1 MQDTGSATARDEKT
15 QSEQE
20 ITALRARLAELEQVE
35 SEYRQVLAS
44 RPLQARD
51 QDAYQRLQFVLNTI
65 TDSYISFD
73 RQWRILA
80 INPAAEEKIFQR
92 PAAKLLGKV
101 MWEEFPLGKDTEF
114 YRQYHIAFDENR
126 PVHFEGF
133 SHISGKWY
141 EAHAYPNDDTLEV
154 FLRDITPRKQAL
166 EALERS
172 QLEYR
177 QLAEEA
183 RLNLSKL
190 AAVVDNMVE
199 GIVIFEPSGKVV
211 VANQAA
217 LSFLSDGREQSS
229 FSNLNDL
236 FAVLDCT
243 YIDGTPCPFEA
254 WPIVRAVGGETIS
267 MQELFVTY
275 KPTGKC
281 WLGMFSA
288 TPVRDAEGQVMLVV
302 SSILDM
308 TEYHRMMEQNRRA
321 TLQIELQRMLIQER
335 EEERIK
341 IAQELH
347 DGPLQHLVGL
357 EYALNEALRIDN
369 KTERLAMLARLR
381 TDLHEAAQVLRNY
394 CADLRPPSLA
404 VFGLEK
410 AIRSHVEQINR
421 KHPDLR
427 IRLELME
434 DGQQLS
440 QNLRLN
446 IFRIYQELMN
456 NVIRHSAA
464 SEVSVQLTLDEAQT
478 ELEIQDNGIG
488 FLLPTQWIELARQN
502 HFGLVGVQERANAAG
517 GRVIMRSQPGQGTLI
532 RVIIPC
538 EQNNELVRKQTN

>member
-80 INPAAEEKIFQR
+80 VNPAAEEKIFQR
-92 PAAKLLGKV
+92 PAAKLVGKV

-114 YRQYHIAFDENR
+114 YRQYHIAFKENR

-154 FLRDITPRKQAL
+154 FLRDITPRKQTL

-172 QLEYR
+172 QMEYR

-217 LSFLSDGREQSS
+217 LSLLSDGQEHPS

-267 MQELFVTY
+267 MQELFVTR
-275 KPTGKC
+275 
-281 WLGMFSA
+281 F
-288 TPVRDAEGQVMLVV
+288 VAE
-302 SSILDM
+302 
-308 TEYHRMMEQNRRA
+308 
-321 TLQIELQRMLIQER
+321 
-335 EEERIK
+335 
-341 IAQELH
+341 
-347 DGPLQHLVGL
+347 
-357 EYALNEALRIDN
+357 
-369 KTERLAMLARLR
+369 
-381 TDLHEAAQVLRNY
+381 
-394 CADLRPPSLA
+394 
-404 VFGLEK
+404 
-410 AIRSHVEQINR
+410 
-421 KHPDLR
+421 
-427 IRLELME
+427 
-434 DGQQLS
+434 
-440 QNLRLN
+440 
-446 IFRIYQELMN
+446 
-456 NVIRHSAA
+456 
-464 SEVSVQLTLDEAQT
+464 
-478 ELEIQDNGIG
+478 
-488 FLLPTQWIELARQN
+488 
-502 HFGLVGVQERANAAG
+502 
-517 GRVIMRSQPGQGTLI
+517 
-532 RVIIPC
+532 
-538 EQNNELVRKQTN
+538 

>member
-1 MQDTGSATARDEKT
+1 
-15 QSEQE
+15 
-20 ITALRARLAELEQVE
+20 
-35 SEYRQVLAS
+35 
-44 RPLQARD
+44 
-51 QDAYQRLQFVLNTI
+51 
-65 TDSYISFD
+65 
-73 RQWRILA
+73 
-80 INPAAEEKIFQR
+80 
-92 PAAKLLGKV
+92 
-101 MWEEFPLGKDTEF
+101 
-114 YRQYHIAFDENR
+114 
-126 PVHFEGF
+126 
-133 SHISGKWY
+133 
-141 EAHAYPNDDTLEV
+141 
-154 FLRDITPRKQAL
+154 
-166 EALERS
+166 
-172 QLEYR
+172 
-177 QLAEEA
+177 
-183 RLNLSKL
+183 
-190 AAVVDNMVE
+190 
-199 GIVIFEPSGKVV
+199 
-211 VANQAA
+211 
-217 LSFLSDGREQSS
+217 
-229 FSNLNDL
+229 
-236 FAVLDCT
+236 
-243 YIDGTPCPFEA
+243 
-254 WPIVRAVGGETIS
+254 
-267 MQELFVTY
+267 
-275 KPTGKC
+275 
-281 WLGMFSA
+281 MFSA

-538 EQNNELVRKQTN
+538 EQNNEHVREQTN